1 MDDHLRIEREFM
13 NEMERRV
20 YESDKEFMNDH
31 LICWYYG
38 GGNTS
43 IKTSMHALCVP
54 QSIKTSMHALCVPST
69 LHEK

>member
-1 MDDHLRIEREFM
+1 M

-20 YESDKEFMNDH
+20 YESDREFMNDH

-54 QSIKTSMHALCVPST
+54 ST